1 MGELV
6 EFPSKKKQP
15 AFSVD
20 AGDYVSV
27 LPVKDIEDLASG
39 YCSIAE
45 YSDPEE
51 LAQTLALIIMDYM
64 NVSDR

>member
-6 EFPSKKKQP
+6 DFPCKKKEP
-15 AFSVD
+15 AFSVN
-20 AGDYVSV
+20 AGEFVSV

-39 YCSIAE
+39 AASIAE
-45 YSDPEE
+45 YGEPEK
-51 LAQTLALIIMDYM
+51 LAQTLALIIMDFV